1 MLLVIQ
7 NTPAEAVNSMFSG
20 PIAGQPTFWGVVL
33 AIVTSFFLSLILAYL
48 YKNTHRGLSYSVAFV
63 HTMIIMGVTVAVI
76 MEVIGSNI
84 ARAFSLVGALS
95 IIRFRTAIKDSR
107 DVAFIFMTMAVG
119 MACGTGFYWIAL
131 VFTLFMC
138 PAIYFLYRFDIGSMP
153 TSEVLLKVHLP
164 ESQDYHQVFNAAF
177 YEHCSNHT
185 LLSVET
191 IRGGTLLELAYS
203 IHFKPDH
210 DESAF
215 LSQLRTINGNNKVAL
230 LTGQQNVNV

>member
-1 MLLVIQ
+1 MLLAIQ
-7 NTPAEAVNSMFSG
+7 NTLDEAFGVPLGG
-20 PIAGQPTFWGVVL
+20 PIGGEPGFWGVVL
-33 AIVTSFFLSLILAYL
+33 SIGASFFLSLVLAYL
-48 YKNTHRGLSYSVAFV
+48 YKNTHRGLSYSVSFV

-119 MACGTGFYWIAL
+119 MACGTGFFWIAL

-138 PAIYFLYRFDIGSMP
+138 PAVYALYRFDVGSMP

-164 ESQDYHQVFNAAF
+164 ESQDYHQVFNAVF
-177 YEHCSNHT
+177 YEHCADHT
-185 LLSVET
+185 LLSVESV
-191 IRGGTLLELAYS
+191 RGGTLLELVYS
-203 IHFKPDH
+203 LHFKPDH
-210 DESAF
+210 DENAF
-215 LSQLRTINGNNKVAL
+215 LTQLRTINGNNKVAL
-230 LTGQQNVNV
+230 LTGQQHVNV